1 MSFQQSR
8 SDKSDIQYRKSGR
21 LISNQQRGSS
31 GSYVKGGGGGGPAP
45 SPSITSSSSLS
56 SNRSLKKSNNVQGG
70 QSRVNPATVSSAES
84 NNASTARTLQN
95 GSHVQPQLH
104 GVSDAISTSSVAK
117 PAETSVAQRSTRAV
131 PKAPTSQHAPLGSAA
146 PTTPAKATGDASK
159 AFPFQFGSI
168 SPGFMNGMAIPART
182 SSAPPNLDEQKRD
195 QARHDSFGSVPS
207 LPTAPVPK
215 QQPPRKDAGNVGQS
229 STVESRL
236 VPKAKM
242 DAQVSPSPSSS
253 QMPKSSAVP
262 MTGISMTMPFHHSQ
276 TSVQF
281 SGPNLHIQSQGMS
294 SSSLQIPMP
303 MPLPMG
309 NPPQV
314 QHQVFVPGLQPH
326 PMHPQ
331 GIIPGQNMSFTAQ
344 MGPQM
349 AQLGKNIG
357 LGITPQYAQQQG
369 GNFGGPPRKTTVK
382 ITHPDTHEELRLD
395 KRADTYSDG
404 GISGPRSHPNM
415 PSQSQPIPSFAA
427 SHNVNYYQ
435 PNSYNAG
442 SLFYPS
448 SSVPLTSSQI
458 TSTSQPRFN
467 YPVNHPQTVA
477 FMNPSLNS
485 LPVNKTGT
493 PIHNIV
499 EVPKLEHSREVHNV
513 VSSTPSGATPVTVKP
528 SGGSGVVVTSI
539 SNCNSSTG
547 IENNESPTP
556 SKASGEAS
564 SSIPQKNSETCSE
577 ITLQQSKSGTD
588 SSKLPPKQS
597 TAVYIE
603 NVTFNP
609 SLPASAVL
617 AEESLS
623 IMSNNEGR
631 RKEPLM
637 RSNSIKDHQKK
648 PGKRSQSQQ
657 QVGGESLT
665 VSSLPSPAVEISF
678 SVDIRGSE
686 PLETTED
693 IPTTITSENMS
704 STAEMPSTIDESVP
718 NAVKPKVDISEEGY
732 ASFTSDVSGSGF
744 VTGTADSHHDSIQK
758 LSQPCVLLKQDSME
772 KVENHERKLPEGSRG
787 DIKNCGLYSESISLN
802 LTEQDSVQNL
812 ATINDD
818 VQTLNT
824 VNKGVDEPKI
834 GELVRKCDGVGMFT
848 STMSDSGDVASLSRK
863 DSITSNEAVSESSG
877 TSDQQFSSVLTND
890 LPAATSKHDGDCAGN
905 SGGGFLSLPVSG
917 PNDRPVLEPN
927 KAKAASK
934 GKKKRK
940 EVLQKADAAGT
951 TSDLYNA
958 YKGPEEKDT
967 AAFSESTEIASVT
980 EILKQE
986 PTDSAETDAI
996 AREKGGQ
1003 TKVEPDDWEDAADML
1018 TPKLEVADSDAG
1030 GNLAKKYSRD
1040 FLLKFADQCVD
1051 LPKNFEIAADIAEAV
1066 MTANVN
1072 SSHLVERD
1080 SYPSPGR
1087 IIDRPSVGPRL
1098 DRRGSGLGDDE
1109 KWSKFPGSGR
1119 DIRLDASFGGHQGFR
1134 PGQGGNFGVLR
1145 NPRAQ
1150 APLQYGILSGPL
1162 QSMGPQG
1169 GMQRHSPDAERWQR
1183 ATNFQKG
1190 LIPSPH
1196 TPLQMMHKAEK
1207 KYEVGKVTDEEQA
1220 KQRQLKAILNKLT
1233 PQNFEKLFEQVKEVN
1248 IDNAVTL
1255 SGVITQ
1261 IFDKALMEPTFCEM
1275 YANFCF
1281 HLAGE
1286 LPDFSEDNE
1295 KITFKRLLLNKC
1307 QEEFERGE
1315 REQEEANKAEDEGEV
1330 KQSEGEREEKRI
1342 KARRRMLGNIRLI
1355 GELYKKRMLT
1365 VGIMHECI
1373 KKLLGQYQDPDEEDI
1388 EALCKLMSTIG
1399 EMIDHPKAKEHM
1411 DAYFERMKMLSNN
1424 MNLSSRVRFMLKDAI
1439 DLRKN
1444 KWQQR
1449 RKVEGPK
1456 KIEEIHRDAAQE
1468 RQGQASRL
1476 GRGPG
1481 ISPSTRRMPMD
1492 FGPRGSTIL
1501 SSPNAQMGSFRGT
1514 PTQVR
1519 GYSAKDARLDDRQS
1533 YEARNLSVTLP
1544 QRPAA
1549 DGSITLGPQGGLAR
1563 GMSGRGPPAVS
1574 SAPVSD
1580 IPPGPGDS
1588 RRMTAVLNGYGNLPE
1603 RAPYGSREYIQDRF
1617 SGPTAYDQSSVQDRN
1632 MNYGNSNRELR
1643 NPDRSFNRS
1652 LATSPPARVQLPA
1665 VSQNVPSEKIWP
1677 EERLRDM
1684 SLSAIKEFYSARD
1697 EKEVALCVKDLNSPS
1712 FHPSMVSLWVTDS
1725 FERKDLERDLLAK
1738 LLINLTKS
1746 QDGTLSRA
1754 QLIKGFESVLTTLED
1769 AVNDAPRAPEFLG
1782 RIFAKAIV
1790 ENVVPFNNIGRLLYE
1805 GGEEP
1810 GRLLEVGL
1818 AADVLGCTL
1827 EIIKLEKGDTVLSEI
1842 CKSSNVRLEDFRP
1855 PDLTSRKLEKFI

>member
-1087 IIDRPSVGPRL
+1087 IIDRPR
-1098 DRRGSGLGDDE
+1098 
-1109 KWSKFPGSGR
+1109 R

-1307 QEEFERGE
+1307 QEEFERGKE
-1315 REQEEANKAEDEGEV
+1315 SRK
-1330 KQSEGEREEKRI
+1330 KP
-1342 KARRRMLGNIRLI
+1342 IRLRTRVRLNNLK
-1355 GELYKKRMLT
+1355 EKEKKRESRHDD
-1365 VGIMHECI
+1365 GCW
-1373 KKLLGQYQDPDEEDI
+1373 YQDPDEEDI

-1588 RRMTAVLNGYGNLPE
+1588 RRMTAVLN
-1603 RAPYGSREYIQDRF
+1603 
-1617 SGPTAYDQSSVQDRN
+1617 
-1632 MNYGNSNRELR
+1632 
-1643 NPDRSFNRS
+1643 DRSFNRS

-1725 FERKDLERDLLAK
+1725 FERKDWNEIFWLSCLF
-1738 LLINLTKS
+1738 NLTKS

-1790 ENVVPFNNIGRLLYE
+1790 ENVGTI
-1805 GGEEP
+1805 
-1810 GRLLEVGL
+1810 
-1818 AADVLGCTL
+1818 
-1827 EIIKLEKGDTVLSEI
+1827 
-1842 CKSSNVRLEDFRP
+1842 
-1855 PDLTSRKLEKFI
+1855 